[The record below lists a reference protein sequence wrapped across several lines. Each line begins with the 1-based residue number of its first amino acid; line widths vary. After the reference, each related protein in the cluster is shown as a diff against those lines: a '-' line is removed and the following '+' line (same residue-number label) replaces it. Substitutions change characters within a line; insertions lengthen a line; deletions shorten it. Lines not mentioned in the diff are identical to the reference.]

1 MTLCVRTAYTSDR
14 DVGNLYVLSLIKG
27 EERPVEIA
35 KGIIAFVALFN
46 YGGLVADVIVPS
58 GAKQHLFNPKWPPH
72 AKFHNGQTMAMG
84 IISGSLSLAILFGS
98 QPLTVPLFLIAAAIA
113 ANYFVAMAFAR
124 AFPGT
129 AWSDPEF
136 ALGLP
141 RPLGLYPQQLIS
153 YMLCAL
159 VLIAVA
165 LTIST

>member
-1 MTLCVRTAYTSDR
+1 MSDG
-14 DVGNLYVLSLIKG
+14 DVGNLYVLSLIQG
-27 EERPVEIA
+27 EERPVEVA
-35 KGIIAFVALFN
+35 KYIIPFVAMFN
-46 YGGLVADVIVPS
+46 FGGLVADAIVPS

-72 AKFHNGQTMAMG
+72 AKFHNGQTMTMG
-84 IISGSLSLAILFGS
+84 IISGSLSLAILFGA

-136 ALGLP
+136 AVALP
-141 RPLGLYPQQLIS
+141 RPMGLYPQQLVS
-153 YMLCAL
+153 YVLCAL

-165 LTIST
+165 IAFSAR

>member
-1 MTLCVRTAYTSDR
+1 METAKY
-14 DVGNLYVLSLIKG
+14 
-27 EERPVEIA
+27 
-35 KGIIAFVALFN
+35 IIAFVALFN
-46 YGGLVADVIVPS
+46 YGGLVADAIVPS

-98 QPLTVPLFLIAAAIA
+98 RPLTLPLFLIAAAIA

-136 ALGLP
+136 AVGLP
-141 RPLGLYPQQLIS
+141 RPLGLYPQQLVS
-153 YMLCAL
+153 YALCTL
-159 VLIAVA
+159 VLIAVCLA
-165 LTIST
+165 VSAR